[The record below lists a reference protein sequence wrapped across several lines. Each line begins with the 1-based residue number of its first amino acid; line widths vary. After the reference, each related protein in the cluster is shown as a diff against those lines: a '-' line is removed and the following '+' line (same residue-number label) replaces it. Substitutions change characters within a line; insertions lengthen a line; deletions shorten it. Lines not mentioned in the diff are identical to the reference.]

1 MTDWAAIIE
10 GGFKVPA
17 DRALPEL
24 VGELIEA
31 LRSPDPVLRD
41 DQAYPVLG
49 TWILGGQLDGELA
62 GIGARVIGLL
72 ADQRIQART
81 FAALILAALIRR
93 DTKAGC
99 LDAPAVL
106 GWRDSF
112 ADWWLAETDLRGWD
126 DELGWLHA
134 AAHGADVVG
143 ELGQSPRLDAGE
155 LEKLLRLAVARL
167 LAPTGQ
173 IFAHQED
180 DRIALAIATV
190 LARPELPA
198 SAATGWL
205 DAIRAYFET
214 AEPGPVPAPAANTM
228 RTLRSLYVLADR
240 GFRQDPGSDDSFR
253 LPHRAEI
260 LEAIGGVLRMAFPP
274 QL

>member
-1 MTDWAAIIE
+1 MTDWAAIVE
-10 GGFKVPA
+10 AGFEVPA
-17 DRALPEL
+17 DRDLPGL

-31 LRSPDPVLRD
+31 LCAPDPVLRD

-49 TWILGGQLDGELA
+49 TWILGGQLDGELT
-62 GIGARVIGLL
+62 GIGERVTGLL
-72 ADQRIQART
+72 ADPRIQART
-81 FAALILAALIRR
+81 FGALILAALIRR
-93 DTKAGC
+93 DAKAGC
-99 LDAPAVL
+99 LDAQTVL
-106 GWRDSF
+106 GWRDRF
-112 ADWWLAETDLRGWD
+112 AMWWLAETDLRGWD

-134 AAHGADVVG
+134 AAHGADVLG

-155 LEKLLRLAVARL
+155 LENLLRLAAERL
-167 LAPTGQ
+167 LAPTSQ
-173 IFAHQED
+173 LFAHQED
-180 DRIALAIATV
+180 DRIALAVATV
-190 LARPELPA
+190 LARPELPVT
-198 SAATGWL
+198 AATRWL
-205 DAIRAYFET
+205 DPIRAYFEA

-228 RTLRSLYVLADR
+228 RTLRSLYIMADR